1 MEMDEQLGRLFSP
14 ETQYL
19 FTGPLIIF
27 PGTKV
32 QRRKVAASR
41 HIPLNNFSPPIFLR
55 RWLPVA
61 VCVGLVCLG
70 VAAYLVLVIVVLW
83 LMAGECDTKCL
94 WRWVRCLV
102 FVILFSAVQCGMNIR
117 VVHFNSKDIFL
128 WVQHCMLRIFKLV
141 LTEQIET
148 GTNKCKGTKL
158 AQLYFTMSL
167 INIHT
172 EPQNWERYSPHSHRD
187 HWCWQVWVNN
197 EQNIK
202 IRE

>member
-61 VCVGLVCLG
+61 VCVGLVCLC
-70 VAAYLVLVIVVLW
+70 VATYLVLVIVVLW

-94 WRWVRCLV
+94 WRWVTVEWDTLCLWYCLV
-102 FVILFSAVQCGMNIR
+102 LYQCGMNIR
-117 VVHFNSKDIFL
+117 VVHFNSKDLFL

-141 LTEQIET
+141 LTEQRKT
-148 GTNKCKGTKL
+148 GTNKCK
-158 AQLYFTMSL
+158 
-167 INIHT
+167 
-172 EPQNWERYSPHSHRD
+172 RYET
-187 HWCWQVWVNN
+187 CTIVFYYELN
-197 EQNIK
+197 
-202 IRE
+202 